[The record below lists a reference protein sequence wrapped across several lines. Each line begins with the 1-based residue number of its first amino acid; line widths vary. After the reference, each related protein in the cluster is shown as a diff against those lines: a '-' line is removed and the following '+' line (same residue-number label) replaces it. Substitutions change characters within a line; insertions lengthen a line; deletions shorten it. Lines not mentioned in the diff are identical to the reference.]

1 MRADDGLDGMKRFV
15 CTLAVEPDV
24 DGNRRRLIRREF

>member
-24 DGNRRRLIRREF
+24 DGNGAA